1 MFLRNSLKSPDKL
14 PKNHLKKSPKVIF
27 FLILQDER
35 IALMLQNEEFMAEL
49 RRDTE
54 FMTALEMEQERA
66 ASFAESSRQTGSS
79 GLKTGKGATGK
90 KMHSVENTEIYSH

>member
-1 MFLRNSLKSPDKL
+1 MINEIIWLIMQFSLK
-14 PKNHLKKSPKVIF
+14 
-27 FLILQDER
+27 DER

-66 ASFAESSRQTGSS
+66 ASFAESSRQAGSS
-79 GLKTGKGATGK
+79 GLKTGSGKGE
-90 KMHSVENTEIYSH
+90 VV

>member
-1 MFLRNSLKSPDKL
+1 M
-14 PKNHLKKSPKVIF
+14 
-27 FLILQDER
+27 LQDER

-90 KMHSVENTEIYSH
+90 NYGNLLSPKKYFVKSTLL

>member
-1 MFLRNSLKSPDKL
+1 M
-14 PKNHLKKSPKVIF
+14 
-27 FLILQDER
+27 LQDER

-79 GLKTGKGATGK
+79 GIKTGKGSTGEK
-90 KMHSVENTEIYSH
+90 NEDFSAILILREIIFGFLVLKISVGQLKRLRMWKYLG

>member
-1 MFLRNSLKSPDKL
+1 MTKST
-14 PKNHLKKSPKVIF
+14 NVIF

-66 ASFAESSRQTGSS
+66 ASFAESRQAGGSS
-79 GLKTGKGATGK
+79 GLKTGKGATGEK
-90 KMHSVENTEIYSH
+90 